1 MSQLAADGPTQ
12 PSSKATLGGLIKS
25 SLVYALVSIIPP
37 AKPGGTVLRPR
48 AGAGAPQSDRASPR
62 IKQEDRAAQDG
73 RGRHASAPWQI
84 PWAAGKTFCGVL
96 MPVLGM
102 IGWERLPFCWTP

>member
-12 PSSKATLGGLIKS
+12 ASSKATLGGLIKS

-37 AKPGGTVLRPR
+37 AKPGGTVLQHKG
-48 AGAGAPQSDRASPR
+48 GAGAPQSDRASPR

-84 PWAAGKTFCGVL
+84 PWAGWKDILWRTYARI
-96 MPVLGM
+96 GM
-102 IGWERLPFCWTP
+102 IGCSQSLPA